1 MGRRKNYPWNS
12 RADKKMTNLISSIL
26 AGLIATPLSGG
37 ESALDDISK
46 MSLKE
51 ETILIVILAL
61 IGSYFWIDVLFK
73 MLFTEPVIVLCI
85 PIGLLILLWLC
96 VFFQVR
102 KYKRS
107 KNKEDK

>member
-46 MSLKE
+46 MSPE
-51 ETILIVILAL
+51 ETNWVVIILAL
-61 IGSYFWIDVLFK
+61 IGSYFCIDVLFK

-85 PIGLLILLWLC
+85 PIGLLILIWLC
-96 VFFQVR
+96 VFFQLR
-102 KYKRS
+102 RYRRS
-107 KNKEDK
+107 KNKDDK

>member
-12 RADKKMTNLISSIL
+12 RVDKQTTNLISSIL
-26 AGLIATPLSGG
+26 TGLITAPLSGG
-37 ESALDDISK
+37 GDVLDDISK

-51 ETILIVILAL
+51 ETIWVVIISLIV
-61 IGSYFWIDVLFK
+61 SYFLIQMLFK
-73 MLFTEPVIVLCI
+73 PLVNESVIVLCI
-85 PIGLLILLWLC
+85 PIGFLILIWLC

-102 KYKRS
+102 RYKRS